1 MTPARQRQARTAQA
15 KHRGSVSHK
24 TELENVL
31 LLLAWESEGLSEGQM
46 VAILNID
53 RVTIRRMREAA
64 IDRAMALA
72 ESLLPE
78 RRQAASVEPSRS
90 V

>member
-1 MTPARQRQARTAQA
+1 MTPKRQRQARIAQA
-15 KHRGSVSHK
+15 KHRGGTSPK
-24 TELENVL
+24 TGLENVL

-46 VAILNID
+46 VSLFDLD

-64 IDRAMALA
+64 IDRAMRLA

-78 RRQAASVEPSRS
+78 PPKPRQ
-90 V
+90 